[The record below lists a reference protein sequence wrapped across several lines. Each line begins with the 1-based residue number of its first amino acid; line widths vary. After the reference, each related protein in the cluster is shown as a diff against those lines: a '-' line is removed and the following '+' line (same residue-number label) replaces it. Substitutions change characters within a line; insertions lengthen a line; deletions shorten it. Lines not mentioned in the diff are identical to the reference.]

1 MSSRTSLTWRAGAAM
16 LAMLAMSTACVSQ
29 ASSGPEAVP
38 VAAGQAEAGAV
49 TLTLLGTGGGPGG
62 RKERAGIA
70 TLLEVGGSRYLI
82 DAGEGVSR
90 QLAMAGVQEREVPVV
105 FLTHLHDDHFAGLT
119 ALATFAYTLRSK
131 SLTLVGPAGTSKLR
145 EALEAMLQVSANIRI
160 VENRLPMTPDQ
171 FLSAREFGQNP
182 VYADENVRVMATQ
195 NHHFRF
201 GPDSPAASNT
211 SHSLRFE
218 AGGKVIVFTG
228 DTGPDSRVDELARGA
243 DVLIAEMASYKDR
256 TMVPPQILKH
266 MDEEHL
272 SPTEAGKLAARAGVK
287 KLVLSHIG
295 IVGDDDLAEIR
306 KHYSGE
312 IVLGADLVKITL

>member
-1 MSSRTSLTWRAGAAM
+1 MKSGSSLMWRAAASM

-29 ASSGPEAVP
+29 ASSEPQAAP
-38 VAAGQAEAGAV
+38 VAAQPPKAGAV

-62 RKERAGIA
+62 RKERSGIA
-70 TLLEVGGSRYLI
+70 TLLEVGGNRYLI

-90 QLAMAGVQEREVPVV
+90 QLAMAGVQDTQVPIV
-105 FLTHLHDDHFAGLT
+105 FFTHLHDDHYAGLT
-119 ALATFAYTLRSK
+119 ALATFAYTLRAK
-131 SLTLVGPAGTSKLR
+131 GLTLIGPAGTADLR
-145 EALEAMLQVSANIRI
+145 DALAAMLQVSANMRI

-171 FLSAREFGQNP
+171 FLAAREFGDNP
-182 VYADENVRVMATQ
+182 VYADEHVKVIADD

-201 GPDSPAASNT
+201 GAESPAATNRSYA
-211 SHSLRFE
+211 LRFE

-228 DTGPDSRVDELARGA
+228 DTGPDARVDALAKGA

-256 TMVPPQILKH
+256 TMVPPQIVKH

-272 SPTEAGKLAARAGVK
+272 SPTEVGKLAARAGVK
-287 KLVLSHIG
+287 TLVLSHIG
-295 IVGDDDLAEIR
+295 IVGEDDLAEIR
-306 KHYSGE
+306 KHFSGE

>member
-1 MSSRTSLTWRAGAAM
+1 MSSKTSLTWRAGAAM

-29 ASSGPEAVP
+29 ASLGLEAAP
-38 VAAGQAEAGAV
+38 VAALPSKAGEV
-49 TLTLLGTGGGPGG
+49 TVTLLGTGGGPGG

-70 TLLEVGGSRYLI
+70 TLLEVSGNRYLI

-90 QLAMAGVQEREVPVV
+90 QLAMAGVQEREVPIV
-105 FLTHLHDDHFAGLT
+105 FLTHLHDDHYAGLT

-131 SLTLVGPAGTSKLR
+131 GLTLVGPAGTSKLR
-145 EALEAMLQVSANIRI
+145 EALAAMLQVSANIRI

-171 FLSAREFGQNP
+171 FLTAREFGQNP
-182 VYADENVRVMATQ
+182 VYSDEHVRVTATT

-218 AGGKVIVFTG
+218 AAGKVIVFTG

-272 SPTEAGKLAARAGVK
+272 SPTEAGKIAARAGVK
-287 KLVLSHIG
+287 KLVLSHVG
-295 IVGDDDLAEIR
+295 IVGEDDLAEIR

-312 IVLGADLVKITL
+312 IVLGADLVKINL